1 MHPRPR
7 TKQRA
12 SNVIGGSDD
21 GRQASINMI
30 SSLAYRSATLAR
42 GVVIAVAV
50 SDSPSSTS
58 RGANSGRCVSA
69 ASILVVAGIA
79 CLVLLRWAAD
89 GAVPDSLITSA
100 FANSPAAAVTFILAG
115 ASLWLLR
122 LADADESTHP
132 WRRRFAAATSGLVIL
147 VGLVTIARFLA
158 NRSPGGS
165 QALLAHQFVRYP
177 IPPNS
182 GIGFLLIGSALCLG
196 ALRPR
201 QSDKPAQLLA
211 LSTGFGALLVVIA
224 HAYNFLTSYDIGSH
238 IPAEPTTSVM
248 FLLLC
253 VGFLSL
259 SPDRGLVGIITNDAA
274 GGVMVRRLLVATV
287 GIPFA
292 LGWLLLIGLSAGLF
306 NPGVGVSLTV
316 TLIVVAITALMLL
329 TAQILNQTD
338 VQRQQAQKQIGQL
351 NEELEIANKHLRTLA
366 YQDGLTGIYNRRT
379 FDVRFDQELF
389 RARRYGRD
397 LGLAMIDIDNF
408 KRINDLHG
416 HSAGDMALRS
426 VAELIAARIR
436 GVDWVARYGGEEFV
450 VVLPETSMEGARE
463 AAEQLRS
470 AIATTPIEIRSE
482 KLRLTISV
490 GVASLGEGAMTVQEM
505 VDKADQA
512 LYIAKQG
519 GRNQVR
525 T

>member
-1 MHPRPR
+1 
-7 TKQRA
+7 
-12 SNVIGGSDD
+12 
-21 GRQASINMI
+21 
-30 SSLAYRSATLAR
+30 
-42 GVVIAVAV
+42 
-50 SDSPSSTS
+50 
-58 RGANSGRCVSA
+58 
-69 ASILVVAGIA
+69 
-79 CLVLLRWAAD
+79 
-89 GAVPDSLITSA
+89 
-100 FANSPAAAVTFILAG
+100 
-115 ASLWLLR
+115 
-122 LADADESTHP
+122 
-132 WRRRFAAATSGLVIL
+132 
-147 VGLVTIARFLA
+147 
-158 NRSPGGS
+158 
-165 QALLAHQFVRYP
+165 
-177 IPPNS
+177 
-182 GIGFLLIGSALCLG
+182 
-196 ALRPR
+196 
-201 QSDKPAQLLA
+201 
-211 LSTGFGALLVVIA
+211 
-224 HAYNFLTSYDIGSH
+224 
-238 IPAEPTTSVM
+238 M